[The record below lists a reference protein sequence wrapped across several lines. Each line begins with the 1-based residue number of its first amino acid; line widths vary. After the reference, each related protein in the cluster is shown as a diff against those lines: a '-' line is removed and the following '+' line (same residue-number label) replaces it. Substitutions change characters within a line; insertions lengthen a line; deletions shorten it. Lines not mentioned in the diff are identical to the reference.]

1 MALSSLTN
9 RIGRYKQGGGTTS
22 LPSRISWWERR
33 KFSPAYDDITF
44 KITPT
49 YINRPDLIAFE
60 IYGRAELM
68 WLVLQFNSI
77 VDINEELYNGRSIKL
92 PSQRR
97 LQTEILIKS

>member
-1 MALSSLTN
+1 MASSLAN
-9 RIGRYKQGGGTTS
+9 RVGRYKQGGSTTMV
-22 LPSRISWWERR
+22 PSRIGWWERR
-33 KFSPAYDDITF
+33 KFLPVYDDIAF

-60 IYGRAELM
+60 VYGRAELM
-68 WLVLQFNSI
+68 WLVLQFNNI
-77 VDINEELYNGRSIKL
+77 VDINEELYEGRTIKL